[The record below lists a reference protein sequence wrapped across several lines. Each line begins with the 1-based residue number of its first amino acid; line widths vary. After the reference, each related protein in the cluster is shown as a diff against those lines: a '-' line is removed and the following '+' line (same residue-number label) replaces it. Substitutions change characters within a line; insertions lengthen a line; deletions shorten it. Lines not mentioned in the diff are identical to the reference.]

1 MSSGTEHKLVEIG
14 KEIGEQTVK
23 PVSRMR
29 RRLRRFFLRH
39 VPLAIGGAILLVIV
53 LLIGAYFYASSA
65 TFENLVRGRLAA
77 SLERMTGGRV
87 EISSFH
93 WQLLA
98 MEAEA
103 GGVVVHGREAAGEA
117 PYASIDQL
125 RVQVSILDL
134 FSPRFVLTS
143 LDVDRPRL
151 HLIVYPDGSTNQPH
165 PKRARRAG
173 KPMVERLFD
182 LEAGRVSVE
191 NALIDYDNR
200 AASFDFKDRYAP
212 LDFRAEDVSLRM
224 SYVPAGPGAA
234 KGAAESYRIDAGATD
249 LNLAR
254 GVGKKAELPVHG
266 RLEATAD
273 LTRNAFYLRRLLLS
287 ARGPDIKDHN
297 LAISGTLADFTHPH
311 WQGTV
316 NGELDMRLLEP
327 VTGYPFAPEGIARLD
342 LAASGD
348 TQQFRI
354 DGKVHV
360 DGGAYVGTGVTARD
374 VTLDAR
380 VHADEYRLLISGIV
394 ARFRQ
399 GGQME
404 GTVDLT
410 NWLPPNKSVGRMAAP
425 GTGRVAGN
433 AAARANETIP
443 VNGKVTTEL
452 KNVPLDTLLGMVS
465 EPPFQHLG
473 MDAVLNGP
481 AEAVWERGDGRTVSV
496 STTLALSPSG
506 AGGGTPT
513 NGVVDATYTQRDGS
527 VDVRKLDVKT
537 PASEMQASGTLGAYP
552 ITSASALAI
561 DFRSRNLGEFDT
573 VLRDLGFERGTRTG
587 ASALPVK
594 LSGEG
599 EFHGTWTGSL
609 LRPTLAG
616 TVKATS
622 LAMEMPEP
630 GAGTQATGG
639 PRQAGNP
646 RFVEFDLA
654 QASGSYSPSRITIQQ
669 GTLVRGA
676 ARVIVSGTLDAA
688 LNPAEVQLPAIPGR
702 RAPAAELEFNR
713 SSTLHAR
720 VQAMGIGV
728 DDLRPFFAAKL
739 PATGTVNAQFD
750 AGGPLRGLGGAGWV
764 ELDDGSL
771 FGQPVTRARAQ
782 GTLNGDLLRLTQV
795 TVSAAGGTAN
805 ASGSYDFRARQFEAS
820 ARASGIAL
828 EQVAWLRRANLTAA
842 GKVTISVTGSGTID
856 DPHLDAHASMSNL
869 VLGGEPLGGLDVTAH
884 TANHTLGYNARTLL
898 AGTELT
904 IKGQTEL
911 GGNYATEDQM
921 EFSRFDV
928 GALLKMA
935 HVEALNQPL
944 TGESSMAGTVTLNGP
959 LAHPQ
964 QLRGEATLQTLA
976 MTLAGVRLT
985 GEGGM
990 HATLS
995 DGLIHLDPVHI
1006 TGEDTDLRAEGSVA
1020 VGGARRLDLAARGS
1034 VNLKLAE
1041 TLDPDLTASGTTTF
1055 EVEAHGTVANPG
1067 LRGQIE
1073 FQNGSLSLEDLPN
1086 GLSQLRGTL
1095 EFNQNRLEVR
1105 QLTAMSGGGL
1115 LSVGGWLSYQRGLY
1129 ADLSVTGKGVR
1140 IRYPQ
1145 GVSSLADADLRL
1157 QGTQTNL
1164 LLSGNVMITRF
1175 ATSPDLDLA
1184 ALAEQAN
1191 ASVQTVALPN
1201 APSNHV
1207 RLDVHLMSS
1216 PQLNFQNAY
1225 AKLAGD
1231 VDLRLRGTLASPSV
1245 LGQVSITEG
1254 SAVIAGT
1261 RYDLERGDVS
1271 FTNPVRIEPVIDLSA
1286 TAHVEDYDITLGLHG
1301 PPQKLA
1307 VTYRSDPPL
1316 PEADVVSLLALGHT
1330 EDQERL
1336 YTQQQEQ
1343 QLANPSTDALLGG
1356 ALNATVSSRVQK
1368 LFGAGSVKVDPDYLG
1383 AFGNS
1388 TSRITVQEQLGRD
1401 LTLTYATDVNT
1412 TSQQLLQAEV
1422 AINRHMSIVVARD
1435 ESGVFSM
1442 VLKATRRYR

>member
-1 MSSGTEHKLVEIG
+1 MTGSTENKLVESTPV
-14 KEIGEQTVK
+14 ESTFVDASTQTRSQTV
-23 PVSRMR
+23 SRLR

-39 VPLAIGGAILLVIV
+39 VPLAIGGAAVLLVL
-53 LLIGAYFYASSA
+53 LLIAAYFYASSA
-65 TFENLVRGRLAA
+65 AFENLVRGRIAA

-87 EISSFH
+87 EIASFH
-93 WQLLA
+93 WQLLS

-117 PYASIDQL
+117 PWASIDQL
-125 RVQVSILDL
+125 HVQVSILDL
-134 FSPRFVLTS
+134 FSPRFVLNS
-143 LDVDRPRL
+143 LEIERPRL

-165 PKRARRAG
+165 PRRRRPG
-173 KPMVERLFD
+173 TPVIDRLFD
-182 LEAGRVSVE
+182 LRAGRMAVE
-191 NALIDYDNR
+191 NGQIDCDNR
-200 AASFDFKDRYAP
+200 AASFDFQNRYAP

-224 SYVPAGPGAA
+224 SYIPAAP
-234 KGAAESYRIDAGATD
+234 GAAESYRIEAGATD
-249 LNLAR
+249 LNLTR
-254 GVGKKAELPVHG
+254 GAGTHAEPPVRG
-266 RLEATAD
+266 RFQATAD
-273 LTRNAFYLRRLLLS
+273 LTRNAFYLRRLLVS
-287 ARGPDIKDHN
+287 ARGPEGKEND
-297 LAISGTLADFTHPH
+297 LAISGALADFTHPH

-316 NGELDMRLLEP
+316 RGDLDMRLLEP
-327 VTGYPFAPEGIARLD
+327 VTGYPFAPEGIARLN
-342 LAASGD
+342 LAAAGD
-348 TQQFRI
+348 TQRFHI

-360 DGGAYVGTGVTARD
+360 DGGAYVGTGVTARNI
-374 VTLDAR
+374 TLDAR
-380 VHADEYRLLISGIV
+380 VHADEYRLLINGII
-394 ARFRQ
+394 ARFQQ

-410 NWLPPNKSVGRMAAP
+410 NWLPPNKSVAGMEAP
-425 GTGRVAGN
+425 GTIRAARN

-443 VNGKVTTEL
+443 VNGKVTAEL
-452 KNVPLDTLLGMVS
+452 KNVPLDTLLGIVS

-473 MDAVLNGP
+473 MDALLNGP
-481 AEAVWERGDGRTVSV
+481 ADAAWVRGDNRTVQVSV
-496 STTLALSPSG
+496 TVALSPSASSSG
-506 AGGGTPT
+506 ATANRVPA
-513 NGVVDATYTQRDGS
+513 NGIVDATYTQRDGS
-527 VDVRKLDVKT
+527 VDVRKLDVKL
-537 PASEMQASGTLGAYP
+537 PASELQASGKLGAYP
-552 ITSASALAI
+552 MTSASALAI
-561 DFRSRNLGEFDT
+561 DFHSQNLGEFDT
-573 VLRDLGFERGTRTG
+573 VLHDLGFERGARAG
-587 ASALPVK
+587 AAALPVK
-594 LSGEG
+594 LTGEG
-599 EFHGTWTGSL
+599 TFHGTWTGSL
-609 LRPTLAG
+609 LQPNIAG

-622 LAMEMPEP
+622 LAMEMPGP
-630 GAGTQATGG
+630 GAAGPQAAGG
-639 PRQAGNP
+639 PRPGEP
-646 RFVEFDLA
+646 RFAEFDLA
-654 QASGSYSPSRITIQQ
+654 QATGSYSPERISIQH
-669 GTLVRGA
+669 GTLEHGA
-676 ARVIVSGTLDAA
+676 ERVTVSGTLDATEIQP
-688 LNPAEVQLPAIPGR
+688 PAKPGKR
-702 RAPAAELEFNR
+702 PTAAVPEFNR
-713 SSTLHAR
+713 DSILHAH
-720 VQAMGIGV
+720 VQATEIGV
-728 DDLRPFFAAKL
+728 DDLQPFFATTL
-739 PATGTVNAQFD
+739 PAIGTVNAQLD
-750 AGGPLRGLGGAGWV
+750 ATGALHELGGTGWV
-764 ELDDGSL
+764 ELDSGSL
-771 FGQPVTRARAQ
+771 FGEAVTRARAQ
-782 GTLNGDLLRLTQV
+782 GTLAGELLHLTQV
-795 TVSAAGGTAN
+795 NVSAAGGTVT
-805 ASGSYDFRARQFEAS
+805 ASGSYDFGTRKFEAS
-820 ARASGIAL
+820 ARGSEIAL
-828 EQVAWLRRANLTAA
+828 EQIAWLRRANSMAA
-842 GKVTISVTGSGTID
+842 GRLAITVSGSGTID
-856 DPHLDAHASMSNL
+856 DPHLDGHATVSNL
-869 VLGGEPLGGLDVTAH
+869 VLGDEPLGGLDVTAH
-884 TANHTLGYNARTLL
+884 TANHALHYDAKTLL

-904 IKGQTEL
+904 IEGRTEL
-911 GGNYATEDQM
+911 HGDYATDDRM

-935 HVEALNQPL
+935 HVDLS
-944 TGESSMAGTVTLNGP
+944 GESSMAGTVTLNGP
-959 LAHPQ
+959 LARPGQ
-964 QLRGEATLQTLA
+964 MRGEATLRTMA
-976 MTLAGVRLT
+976 MTLAGVQLT
-985 GEGGM
+985 GEGGA

-1020 VGGARRLDLAARGS
+1020 VGGARRLDLSARGS

-1041 TLDPDLTASGTTTF
+1041 TLDPDITASGTTNF

-1067 LRGQIE
+1067 LRGRIE
-1073 FQNGSLSLEDLPN
+1073 FQNGSLSLEDVPN

-1115 LSVGGWLSYQRGLY
+1115 LSVGGSLSYQHGLY

-1145 GVSSLADADLRL
+1145 GVSSLADADLHL

-1184 ALAEQAN
+1184 ALAAQAN

-1207 RLDVHLMSS
+1207 RLDIHLMSS

-1271 FTNPVRIEPVIDLSA
+1271 FTNPVRIEPVIDLTA

-1388 TSRITVQEQLGRD
+1388 TSRVTVQEQLGRN

-1442 VLKATRRYR
+1442 VVKATRRYR